1 MVMAE
6 NGCIFCAIVEGKI
19 QVEKVGENEG
29 ALAFHDTSPSADVHV
44 LIVPKAH
51 VGSFLELRD
60 QETLD
65 SMRELAQGA
74 IKTLKLESGYKL
86 LFNGGNY
93 QHIPHLHWHLLG
105 GVMQRSP

>member
-19 QVEKVGENEG
+19 SVQKVGENEG

-44 LIVPKAH
+44 LIVPKVH
-51 VGSFLELRD
+51 LGSFLELHD
-60 QETLD
+60 PMTLNL
-65 SMRELAQGA
+65 MREVAQGA

-86 LFNGGNY
+86 LFNGGSY
-93 QHIPHLHWHLLG
+93 QHIPHLHWHLLS
-105 GVMQRSP
+105 GVMRRSP